1 MVTVFGML
9 VFDQSSIEDRVVF
22 KIVCIWIVSVLTLEN
37 IGDVAV
43 Y

>member
-22 KIVCIWIVSVLTLEN
+22 KIGCIWTVSVLTLEN